1 MADYTLSVKIGASLS
16 PKTLSALQTL
26 KSQLKTLKLSSENA
40 LKDLEE
46 KLSKPW
52 ELPKVE
58 VKDFLT
64 DYTSFKTYTSTVH
77 ELIKKFKELKQ
88 QGKENT
94 KAFENLTETLKR
106 LGVNTS
112 YIDEEIKRL
121 SYSLSKLKQASK
133 VELKIQTQKEKLQSQ
148 ISSLKSAVAVGAS
161 LALPIKIGMDFEA
174 QIVRV
179 KALAGASQEE
189 FEALKEKAK
198 ELGATTKYSA
208 TEVAQA
214 FEYMVMAGMKTKDIL
229 ISAQDVL
236 NLATIGNLDL
246 ARASDIATNIM
257 SGFGLKAQ
265 ELSRVIDVMAK
276 TITTSNTSVQEL
288 GETMKYVAP
297 IASAVG
303 ASLEEVSAMAGLLG
317 NVGIKGSQAG
327 TTLRAMFLRLSA
339 PTGEAAKALQMLGVT
354 TTDAQGRLKPMPVI
368 LKELAKALK
377 LLPQAQRMEIL
388 KQIFGEEPAAG
399 AQELLK
405 AAETGELDK
414 YIETIRNSKGS
425 AQKMVD
431 ELNSTLK
438 ASITSLLSS
447 LQTLAIEIFEPMKP
461 YVKGFIDLLTF
472 GVRIL
477 TTILKPIMPVFAP
490 VLFVLGSAFVATK
503 LLTLGITALNL
514 AKLMLNRQLLLT
526 QARLATTTAGLRLF
540 RLQTLLT
547 ASGVKTLSRAFLTNP
562 LGLFLLGLTLLIG
575 HLDKVKE
582 VLKGVKRGL
591 LETLSLFSPL
601 LSVFK
606 PIIDFVSSTIK
617 KLLEFF
623 GIAKKEGEEATS
635 IFENFGYV
643 IGKYVLPGLALIGL
657 PLLKGIGLVKTLS
670 SFIRSVP
677 SLSVK
682 VNFLN
687 PVTLAK
693 TFLGKLAGIFKAGIT
708 LPLRLP
714 FKFPF
719 TLSKFA
725 LFGLRAISMFSPL
738 GLALTAG
745 SFILPHL
752 PRIVNTIG
760 KVGALFVEKGQTL
773 LGRAFDFVKKG
784 VSFAIKTSPIG
795 LFASAVNALKEKL
808 KGKETTKEIT
818 KEATIE
824 VSKEYIQERVLGE
837 QKTVN
842 VSIGTINIT
851 VQAQNIEDFPEKLK
865 QKLKPIFMEIIE
877 ETLEAK
883 ERDMR
888 LAMP

>member
-16 PKTLSALQTL
+16 PKTLSTLQTL
-26 KSQLKTLKLSSENA
+26 KEQLKTLKLSSENA

-52 ELPKVE
+52 ELPKVKA
-58 VKDFLT
+58 KDFLT
-64 DYTSFKTYTSTVH
+64 DYTSFKTYTSAVH
-77 ELIKKFKELKQ
+77 QLIKKFKELKQ

-94 KAFENLTETLKR
+94 RAFENLTEALKR

-112 YIDEEIKRL
+112 YIDEEIRRL
-121 SYSLSKLKQASK
+121 SYSLRKLKQASK
-133 VELKIQTQKEKLQSQ
+133 VELKIQAQKEKLQSQ

-179 KALAGASQEE
+179 KALAGASKEE

-229 ISAQDVL
+229 LSAKDVL

-246 ARASDIATNIM
+246 AQASDIATNIM

-297 IASAVG
+297 VASAVG

-339 PTGEAAKALQMLGVT
+339 PTGEAAKALQMLGIT
-354 TTDAQGRLKPMPVI
+354 TTDAQGRLKPMPVL
-368 LKELAKALK
+368 LKELSKALK
-377 LLPQAQRMEIL
+377 LLPQAQRMEVL

-399 AQELLK
+399 AQALLK

-414 YIETIRNSKGS
+414 YLETIKNSKGS
-425 AQKMVD
+425 AQKMIE

-472 GVRIL
+472 GVRTL
-477 TTILKPIMPVFAP
+477 TAILKPIMPVLAP

-503 LLTLGITALNL
+503 LLTLSITALNL

-526 QARLATTTAGLRLF
+526 QARLATTTTGLKLF

-547 ASGVKTLSRAFLTNP
+547 AGGLRTLSRAFITNP
-562 LGLFLLGLTLLIG
+562 LGLFLFGLTLLIG

-582 VLKGVKRGL
+582 VLKGVKKGL
-591 LETLSLFSPL
+591 LETLSFFSP
-601 LSVFK
+601 VFSALK
-606 PIIDFVSSTIK
+606 PIIDLVS
-617 KLLEFF
+617 F
-623 GIAKKEGEEATS
+623 
-635 IFENFGYV
+635 
-643 IGKYVLPGLALIGL
+643 
-657 PLLKGIGLVKTLS
+657 LKGISLVKTFA
-670 SFIRSVP
+670 SFIKTFP
-677 SLSVK
+677 TLSLK
-682 VNFLN
+682 VNFPN
-687 PVTLAK
+687 PVSLAK
-693 TFLGKLAGIFKAGIT
+693 SFIGKLAGIFKAGIT
-708 LPLRLP
+708 LPLKLP
-714 FKFPF
+714 FKFP
-719 TLSKFA
+719 LALGRFA
-725 LFGLRAISMFSPL
+725 LLGLRAFSMFSPL

-745 SFILPHL
+745 SFILPHI
-752 PRIVNTIG
+752 PKIVSAIG
-760 KVGALFVEKGQTL
+760 KAGSFIAEKGKVL
-773 LGRAFDFVKKG
+773 VGKALDFLKKG
-784 VSFAIKTSPIG
+784 VSFAIKTSPLG
-795 LFASAVNALKEKL
+795 LLASAVNTIKEKL
-808 KGKETTKEIT
+808 KGKETVKEIT
-818 KEATIE
+818 KEGTIE
-824 VSKEYIQERVLGE
+824 TSKELVQERVFGE
-837 QKTVN
+837 RRTVN

-851 VQAQNIEDFPEKLK
+851 VQAQSVEDLPEKLK
-865 QKLKPIFMEIIE
+865 QKLKPIFREIIE
-877 ETLEAK
+877 EALESK
-883 ERDMR
+883 ERDIR

>member
-1 MADYTLSVKIGASLS
+1 MADYTLSIKIGASLS
-16 PKTLSALQTL
+16 PKTLSTLQTL
-26 KSQLKTLKLSSENA
+26 KTNLKTLKLSSENA
-40 LKDLEE
+40 LKEFEE
-46 KLSKPW
+46 KLSRPW

-58 VKDFLT
+58 AKEFLKDFT
-64 DYTSFKTYTSTVH
+64 AFKTYTSTVH
-77 ELIKKFKELKQ
+77 QLIKKFKELRE

-94 KAFENLTETLKR
+94 KAFENLSYALKR

-112 YIDEEIKRL
+112 YINEEVRRL
-121 SYSLSKLKQASK
+121 SYTLRKLRQVSKI
-133 VELKIQTQKEKLQSQ
+133 ELKIQAQKERLQSQ
-148 ISSLKSAVAVGAS
+148 ISSLKSAIAVGAS

-179 KALAGASQEE
+179 KALAGATKEE
-189 FEALKEKAK
+189 FKALKEKAK
-198 ELGATTKYSA
+198 QLGATTKYSA

-229 ISAQDVL
+229 TSAEDVL

-246 ARASDIATNIM
+246 AQASDIATNIM
-257 SGFGLKAQ
+257 SGFGLKAK

-297 IASAVG
+297 VASAVG

-339 PTGEAAKALQMLGVT
+339 PTGEAAKALQMLGIT
-354 TTDAQGRLKPMPVI
+354 TTDAQGKLKPMPI
-368 LKELAKALK
+368 LLKEIAKALK
-377 LLPQAQRMEIL
+377 LLPQAQRMEVL

-399 AQELLK
+399 VQALLK

-414 YIETIRNSKGS
+414 YIETVKNSKGS
-425 AQKMVD
+425 AKKMVD

-472 GVRIL
+472 GVRTL
-477 TTILKPIMPVFAP
+477 TTVLKPIMPVLTP

-503 LLTLGITALNL
+503 LLTLGITTLNL

-526 QARLATTTAGLRLF
+526 QARLATTTAGLKLF

-547 ASGVKTLSRAFLTNP
+547 AGGIRTLSRTLLTNP
-562 LGLFLLGLTLLIG
+562 LGLFIFGLTLLIG

-582 VLKGVKRGL
+582 VLKGVKKGL
-591 LETLSLFSPL
+591 SETFSFFSPL
-601 LSVFK
+601 FSTFK
-606 PIIDFVSSTIK
+606 PIINFVSFVSK

-623 GIAKKEGEEATS
+623 GIVRKEGDEATN
-635 IFENFGYV
+635 IFENLGYV
-643 IGKYVLPGLALIGL
+643 IGKYVVPGLALL
-657 PLLKGIGLVKTLS
+657 SFPLLKGIGLVKSFTSLIKAFPPLS
-670 SFIRSVP
+670 
-677 SLSVK
+677 LK
-682 VNFLN
+682 VNFPN
-687 PVTLAK
+687 PVSLAK
-693 TFLGKLAGIFKAGIT
+693 SFLVKLTKVFKAGIALPTKFPFSLGKLA
-708 LPLRLP
+708 
-714 FKFPF
+714 
-719 TLSKFA
+719 
-725 LFGLRAISMFSPL
+725 LFGIRAFSMFSPL

-752 PRIVNTIG
+752 PKIVSAIG
-760 KVGALFVEKGQTL
+760 KAGSFIAEKGK
-773 LGRAFDFVKKG
+773 AFIGKAFEFVKKG
-784 VSFAIKTSPIG
+784 VSFTLKTFPIG
-795 LFASAVNALKEKL
+795 LFASVVNAIKEKL
-808 KGKETTKEIT
+808 KAKNTPKEIT
-818 KEATIE
+818 KEATVE
-824 VSKEYIQERVLGE
+824 VSKEYIQEKLLRE
-837 QKTVN
+837 QRTIN

-851 VQAQNIEDFPEKLK
+851 VQTQSIDELPEKIK
-865 QKLKPIFMEIIE
+865 QKLKPIFREIIE
-877 ETLEAK
+877 EALESK